1 MTHTLNQGRED
12 DLISPLID
20 FSEDPKGGNKR
31 LDIPV
36 NGTHPLP
43 TRNENGVVVSPNNA
57 QHLYRLPRK
66 LQGKAKNTKSVK
78 ALYDYWAFID
88 LIDFKGGRDNF
99 ASIHREMTQFFTQP
113 QLYHTDKRRRLG
125 LVPRGH
131 LKSTLGTV
139 SYVLWRIY
147 RNPNLRICVAT
158 ATKDLALQFVR
169 EIKQYLEDE
178 ELQDTVWNNR
188 PHYAGRL
195 VPILD
200 RAGYSRR
207 NRKWDLGDTTEAEDK
222 KVVWRSDAL
231 QVNRTEV
238 FKEPSILAAS
248 PGSTITG
255 MHFDLMILDDIIN
268 DETTATEDKI
278 KKTLRWT
285 QDLESIIDPQRSVS
299 HGSINGTELK
309 EIIGDE
315 LLVWGTRYAK
325 GDYYEYLLDNLED
338 FEYSLFFRNI
348 YVNGNNPDDGYIWG
362 ERFNDKVVT
371 RLKKRQGIIRFSSQ
385 YLNKVVVSEEII
397 FDVDR
402 FNYLLPNHVDR
413 EILGNGMVRITNPN
427 TDKTVDIQL
436 HLVIDPAISQKKTA
450 DNSVIMVGGIDH
462 EYNLYIVD
470 YLSGK
475 FLPDELI
482 KNTYELADKY
492 RLNVCW
498 VEVVS
503 FQQSLIYMFRSK
515 FIEYRPL
522 ALREY
527 RPKGDKKARIET
539 HLQPIVFNHQLY
551 LMTWMKSDTQLQ
563 EEFSYF
569 PSPVTHDDHLD
580 AMAMIVEN
588 AKPTP
593 SRTGRKR
600 SIYDHFSV
608 NSRYGGRVR

>member
-1 MTHTLNQGRED
+1 MTLKQSIKDGKSEALST
-12 DLISPLID
+12 
-20 FSEDPKGGNKR
+20 FSEDPKDTER
-31 LDIPV
+31 LDLPK
-36 NGTHPLP
+36 GATHPFP
-43 TRNENGVVVSPNNA
+43 SRNNPKLGIVSPNNP
-57 QHLYRLPRK
+57 QHFFTLPSR
-66 LQGKAKNTKSVK
+66 LQGKAKNDLSVK

-88 LIDFKGGRDNF
+88 LLQFKGGKSNF
-99 ASIHREMTQFFTQP
+99 SKIHDEMITFFTQT
-113 QLYHTDKRRRLG
+113 QLINSHKRRRLG

-178 ELQDTVWNNR
+178 DLQDRVWNSR
-188 PHYAGRL
+188 PHFEGRL

-238 FKEPSILAAS
+238 YKEPSILAAS

-268 DETTATEDKI
+268 DETTATQDKI
-278 KKTLRWT
+278 NKTLRWT
-285 QDLESIIDPQRSVS
+285 QDLESIIDPERSVS
-299 HGSINGTELK
+299 HGSINGTMLK
-309 EIIGDE
+309 ETIGDE

-325 GDYYEYLLDNLED
+325 GDYYEYLLDNLDE

-348 YVNGNNPDDGYIWG
+348 YINGVDNSDGYIWG
-362 ERFNDKVVT
+362 ERFNDVVVN

-385 YLNKVVVSEEII
+385 YLNKVVVSEDII
-397 FDVDR
+397 FDCDK
-402 FNYLLPNHVDR
+402 FNYLLPTHVDA
-413 EILGNGMVRITNPN
+413 EILGRGMARIENPHRN
-427 TDKTVDIQL
+427 TTVDIQL
-436 HLVIDPAISQKKTA
+436 HMVIDPAISQKKTA

-462 EYNLYIVD
+462 EFNLYIVD
-470 YLSGK
+470 YFSGK
-475 FLPDELI
+475 MLPEELI
-482 KNTYELADKY
+482 KNTYELADRY
-492 RLNVCW
+492 NINSCW
-498 VEVVS
+498 IEVVS
-503 FQQSLIYMFRSK
+503 FQQSLIYAFRNR
-515 FIEYRPL
+515 FIDYRPL

-527 RPKGDKKARIET
+527 RPKGDKKARIQT
-539 HLQPIVFNHQLY
+539 HLQPIVFNAQLY
-551 LMTWMKSDTQLQ
+551 LMSWMKGDTQLQ

-569 PSPVTHDDHLD
+569 PSAVTHDDHLD

-588 AKPTP
+588 AKPSP
-593 SRTGRKR
+593 NRKGRSKA
-600 SIYDHFSV
+600 IYDHFTV
-608 NSRYGGRVR
+608 NIRYGGRVR